1 MWRIDTKND
10 GLEMY
15 IYLFLQKWLHFGWL
29 CWISERYIEMI
40 LPLERDAFHGTV
52 QVEMKNQ
59 TFRRLANLVISPG
72 SFEKKMV
79 DPTIT

>member
-1 MWRIDTKND
+1 
-10 GLEMY
+10 
-15 IYLFLQKWLHFGWL
+15 
-29 CWISERYIEMI
+29 MI

-72 SFEKKMV
+72 SFEKKNGGSYNYIRYIFFISTA
-79 DPTIT
+79 PRPNKRK